1 MTAAQ
6 FRKLALSLPEAVE
19 SQHMGHPDFRVGG
32 KIFAT
37 LWPDGVWGMVKLEP
51 EAQADLCADEPE
63 IFQVWPGGWGRLGC
77 TRIILK
83 KAPSASVRR
92 ALTVAWLR
100 IAARRLHEKLKKH
113 L

>member
-1 MTAAQ
+1 MTPTQ

-19 SQHMGHPDFRVGG
+19 SQHTGHPDFRVGG

-37 LWPDGVWGMVKLEP
+37 LWPEGTWGMAKLAL
-51 EAQADLCADEPE
+51 EAQADFCADEPE
-63 IFQVWPGGWGRLGC
+63 VFQPWPGGWGKLGC

-83 KAPSASVRR
+83 KATVASVRR

-100 IAARRLHEKLKKH
+100 IAPRKLHSQLKK
-113 L
+113 